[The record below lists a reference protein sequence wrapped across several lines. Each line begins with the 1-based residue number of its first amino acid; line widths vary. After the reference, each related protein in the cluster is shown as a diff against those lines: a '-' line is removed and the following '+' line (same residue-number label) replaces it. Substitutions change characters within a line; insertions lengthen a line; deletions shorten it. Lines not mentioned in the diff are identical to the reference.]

1 MIYHLIFFISYLFYL
16 YVFYNNINE
25 LINILFLY
33 PLVIYGF
40 LFIITFY
47 LNKINKNGFW
57 NNLKKTEKFL
67 SVFLFLFIS
76 PFFLKMNIPDPHNF
90 LLRKLELIAGTS
102 YVLFVILVIVYC
114 FFIINKLNIVS
125 LYDEK
130 KLFFN
135 IIALFFLFYFFI
147 SLWFN
152 YANQPTGDEP
162 IYLLVAHSI
171 IYERN
176 IDLKNNYQNKDY
188 KNFYRGELQSQELE
202 IDGKEYSYHP
212 VFYSFIIT
220 PFYFLGKRFGV
231 TLFSNFLS
239 AFYLGILFL
248 LIFNIF
254 KDKNMAL
261 FSVLLNGLSM
271 PFIIYINQICTEVLS
286 GVLIITVF
294 YLILFNKNIG
304 IITAITLLIPWAH
317 SRNLIIWVLLIFI
330 FVYEFRK
337 EIDKIIKFLFFQIL
351 SIAALF
357 LFNFTHYKAIIPR
370 QTSEAMPFFE
380 AFNFRLTGIL
390 GIFLDQEF
398 GLLFYAPFLIFIFSG
413 FYFLYKED
421 KKIFYY
427 TFLILI
433 PYYFFISSWK
443 IWNGGGGSSNRFFVA
458 VIFIFIILF
467 LAVYKNI
474 KDKFSKKIIDLSIG
488 LGFIISFIIFL
499 IPWFRWNK
507 GFGEN
512 WILKIL
518 SQITHFKIS
527 LLFPSLWYHPE
538 KNIIQVAVFIIII
551 IAINFYIL
559 IKNKRV

>member
-1 MIYHLIFFISYLFYL
+1 
-16 YVFYNNINE
+16 
-25 LINILFLY
+25 
-33 PLVIYGF
+33 
-40 LFIITFY
+40 
-47 LNKINKNGFW
+47 
-57 NNLKKTEKFL
+57 
-67 SVFLFLFIS
+67 
-76 PFFLKMNIPDPHNF
+76 
-90 LLRKLELIAGTS
+90 
-102 YVLFVILVIVYC
+102 
-114 FFIINKLNIVS
+114 
-125 LYDEK
+125 
-130 KLFFN
+130 
-135 IIALFFLFYFFI
+135 
-147 SLWFN
+147 
-152 YANQPTGDEP
+152 
-162 IYLLVAHSI
+162 
-171 IYERN
+171 
-176 IDLKNNYQNKDY
+176 
-188 KNFYRGELQSQELE
+188 
-202 IDGKEYSYHP
+202 
-212 VFYSFIIT
+212 
-220 PFYFLGKRFGV
+220 
-231 TLFSNFLS
+231 
-239 AFYLGILFL
+239 
-248 LIFNIF
+248 
-254 KDKNMAL
+254 
-261 FSVLLNGLSM
+261 
-271 PFIIYINQICTEVLS
+271 
-286 GVLIITVF
+286 
-294 YLILFNKNIG
+294 
-304 IITAITLLIPWAH
+304 
-317 SRNLIIWVLLIFI
+317 
-330 FVYEFRK
+330 
-337 EIDKIIKFLFFQIL
+337 L

-518 SQITHFKIS
+518 SQITHFKIF